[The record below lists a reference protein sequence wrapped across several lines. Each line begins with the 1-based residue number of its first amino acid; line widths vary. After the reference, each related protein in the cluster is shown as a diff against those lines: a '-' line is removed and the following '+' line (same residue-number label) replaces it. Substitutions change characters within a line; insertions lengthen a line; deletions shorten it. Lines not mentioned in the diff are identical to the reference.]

1 MRPQKGIGVA
11 KETVTRLIDDLD
23 GGEAH
28 ETVTFGLDGHMY
40 QIDLSTRNAKKLR
53 SELAAYVDKAT
64 RVSGR
69 AGLPARG
76 AVRPRGT
83 AAADRQ
89 QNQAIR
95 EWAIRKG
102 MDVAP
107 RGRIKR
113 EIVEQ
118 YHKSAGR

>member
-1 MRPQKGIGVA
+1 VA

-28 ETVTFGLDGHMY
+28 ETVSFGLDGHLY

-53 SELAAYVDKAT
+53 AELATYVDNGT
-64 RVSGR
+64 RVAGR
-69 AGLPARG
+69 AAAG
-76 AVRPRGT
+76 VRPGVRGRGS

-102 MDVAP
+102 MAVAP
-107 RGRIKR
+107 RGRIKQ
-113 EIVEQ
+113 EIVDQ
-118 YHKSAGR
+118 YHKTAGR

>member
-1 MRPQKGIGVA
+1 VA

-28 ETVTFGLDGHMY
+28 ETVSFGLDGHLY
-40 QIDLSTRNAKKLR
+40 QIDLSTRNAKRLR
-53 SELAAYVDKAT
+53 AELASYVDKGT

-69 AGLPARG
+69 ATALVRSTSRG
-76 AVRPRGT
+76 RGSAT
-83 AAADRQ
+83 ADRQ

-102 MDVAP
+102 MAVAP
-107 RGRIKR
+107 RGRIKQ
-113 EIVEQ
+113 EIVDQ

>member
-1 MRPQKGIGVA
+1 MA

-28 ETVTFGLDGHMY
+28 ETVTFGLDGHVY

-53 SELAAYVDKAT
+53 SELASYVDHGTRVAGRSAAGLRSAT
-64 RVSGR
+64 RGR
-69 AGLPARG
+69 GS
-76 AVRPRGT
+76 

-102 MDVAP
+102 MAVAP
-107 RGRIKR
+107 RGRIKQ
-113 EIVEQ
+113 EIVDA